1 MSNIVKRLIFI
12 FFIGLIVL
20 LVYEQFGTTSDRQN
34 ISYTAFKREVQ
45 SKNVQS
51 VTFHGKEVTGEYS
64 TPRTV
69 NQKDYTNF
77 RVVIPTG
84 SEERVVKLLEDN
96 NVEVSAESQEQSW
109 WSMLLVNSLPILLI
123 IGIWLYFIY
132 RTRQS
137 MGGGGMLGVGDSPAK
152 LYDEET
158 PEVTFEDVAGYKG
171 PKNEV
176 TQVIEFLK
184 NPGKFDRL
192 GGEIPRGVLM
202 MGPPGTGKTLMARA
216 IAGEAGVPFL
226 STSGSDFMEMFVGVG
241 ASRVRDLFER
251 AKEVAPSIIFIDEI
265 DSVGRKRGAGVGG
278 GHDEREQTL
287 NQLLNEMDG
296 FEPNAGVILIAATNR
311 PDILDDAL
319 MRPGRFDRQVTFDLP
334 TVEERKGILETHAKN
349 KPLGDDVDLDRIAKG
364 TPGFSGADL
373 RNLLNEAALLAAEQG
388 RDTITREA
396 IEEARDKVMMGLR
409 REEMVISD
417 DEKRTMAVHETGH
430 TLAAH
435 YTEGAD
441 PVHKVT
447 IIPRGRA
454 LGATQQMP
462 LEEKKMYTQEDLMG
476 RLAVMMGGR
485 AAEELKNQSVTNG
498 AQDDLRRATKLARKM
513 VLQWGMSPDLGNLA
527 YQDGDGN
534 VFLGE
539 EMAQKREYS
548 EQTAEKIDKAVRDII
563 DEATEKARGI
573 MREHEDEMDQLVEVL
588 MEKETLSAEEIK
600 SLLQT
605 GELPGNGEKPSPD
618 GAPADDDS
626 EPSES
631 PEEQASEEPVST
643 ESYADSGQDLSSSGN
658 GPAPD
663 SSEDMD
669 PSADESP
676 DQKESE
682 SKTNP
687 GSRHDFD
694 EE

>member
-1 MSNIVKRLIFI
+1 MSNLVKRLIFI

-20 LVYEQFGTTSDRQN
+20 LVYEQFGTSQERQD
-34 ISYTAFKREVQ
+34 ISYSQFQREVA
-45 SKNVQS
+45 SGHIQS
-51 VTFHGKEVTGEYS
+51 VTYHGKEITGQYDS
-64 TPRTV
+64 PRTV
-69 NQKDYTNF
+69 NQQDYSSF
-77 RVVIPTG
+77 RVVIPQG
-84 SEERVVKLLEDN
+84 SEEKLVQLLEDN
-96 NVEVSAESQEQSW
+96 DVEIRAESQEQSW

-123 IGIWLYFIY
+123 VGIWLYFIY
-132 RTRQS
+132 RTRKS
-137 MGGGGMLGVGDSPAK
+137 MGGGGMLGVGESPAE

-158 PEVTFEDVAGYKG
+158 PEVTFQDVAGYKG

-176 TQVIEFLK
+176 SQIIEFLK

-296 FEPNAGVILIAATNR
+296 FAPNTGVILIAATNR
-311 PDILDDAL
+311 PDILDPAL

-334 TVEERKGILETHAKN
+334 TVEERHGILKTHAKN
-349 KPLGDDVDLDRIAKG
+349 KPLSEEIDLEKIAKG

-373 RNLLNEAALLAAEQG
+373 KNLLNEAALLAAEHG
-388 RDTITREA
+388 RDEITRDI

-417 DEKRTMAVHETGH
+417 EEKRTMAIHETGH

-462 LEEKKMYTQEDLMG
+462 LEEKKMYTQQDLMG

-485 AAEELKNQSVTNG
+485 AAEELKNKTVTNG

-539 EMAQKREYS
+539 EMAQRREYS
-548 EQTAEKIDKAVRDII
+548 EETAEKIDDAVRSII
-563 DEATEKARGI
+563 DEATEMARRI
-573 MREHEDEMDQLVEVL
+573 MRDHEDDLDNVVEVL
-588 MEKETLSAEEIK
+588 MERETLSSEQITTLLDTGKLPENGQQPEGQPAE
-600 SLLQT
+600 SV
-605 GELPGNGEKPSPD
+605 D
-618 GAPADDDS
+618 
-626 EPSES
+626 EPSEDGSAGAS
-631 PEEQASEEPVST
+631 PAGESKPPSETESPSDPSSAGGQEDGGVDPVSAT
-643 ESYADSGQDLSSSGN
+643 GEASGSSDEPKSDADDKPGQAP
-658 GPAPD
+658 PAD
-663 SSEDMD
+663 
-669 PSADESP
+669 
-676 DQKESE
+676 
-682 SKTNP
+682 
-687 GSRHDFD
+687 
-694 EE
+694 